1 MNSILRKETLFA
13 NCYGCTEFL
22 GVSLVNDISLP
33 AHKTEFNGVTLGKP
47 IIGKFGEIILSKPI
61 PGMTLRLW
69 NDDDGSIYRKKY
81 FSYFPGRFAM
91 NDYGVINPY
100 NKNWV
105 VLCRSDETLK
115 LSSAR
120 FGSSEIYDVVE
131 LFPEVQ
137 DSLCVSQHNKELD
150 ERAVLFLK
158 MKEGHTFTE
167 ELADRIRSKIADEL
181 TAFYVPAV
189 VVDIP
194 EIPNRICNS
203 TFYPVRYEYVYNMSG
218 KKMEIVVK
226 KIINNMPYTQETVV
240 NPECLEFYKEM
251 AEQQD
256 FKL

>member
-1 MNSILRKETLFA
+1 
-13 NCYGCTEFL
+13 
-22 GVSLVNDISLP
+22 
-33 AHKTEFNGVTLGKP
+33 
-47 IIGKFGEIILSKPI
+47 
-61 PGMTLRLW
+61 
-69 NDDDGSIYRKKY
+69 
-81 FSYFPGRFAM
+81 M

-100 NKNWV
+100 NKNCV
-105 VLCRSDETLK
+105 VLYRRCVTLFFLLTFK
-115 LSSAR
+115 
-120 FGSSEIYDVVE
+120 VE

-158 MKEGHTFTE
+158 MKEGHAFTE

-194 EIPNRICNS
+194 EIP
-203 TFYPVRYEYVYNMSG
+203 YNMSG

-226 KIINNMPYTQETVV
+226 KIINNTPYTQETVV
-240 NPECLEFYKEM
+240 NPECLEFYEAM

-256 FKL
+256 FKV